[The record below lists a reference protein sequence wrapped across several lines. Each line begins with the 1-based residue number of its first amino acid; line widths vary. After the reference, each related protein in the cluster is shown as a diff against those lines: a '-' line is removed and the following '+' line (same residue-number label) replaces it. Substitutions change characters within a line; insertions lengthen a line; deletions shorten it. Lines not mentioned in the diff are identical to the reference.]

1 MGLTSL
7 FLIGEIIGYIGRAI
21 GARENPGC
29 WTLGPFV
36 IQSLLI
42 LIAPALMAASIYMIL
57 GRIILL
63 TGGEK
68 CALIRQRWL
77 TKVFVTG
84 DVVLAVDSVFWCV
97 LRPKCGGLM
106 ASENNFEAGEK
117 VIIVGLFVQ
126 LVFFGVFMVIT
137 AVYHKRLRET
147 PTTRSLDL
155 QVRWQVYLVTL
166 YVAGALI
173 WVRSLFRVV
182 EFIQGNDGP
191 LMRSEAYVFVFD
203 GQLMFIVLAWMNW
216 FHPSEIGLLL
226 RGDQPPS
233 HGLQLLAVP
242 ERVGKNVPEG
252 GERLSSSYRIV
263 IGDRGC

>member
-1 MGLTSL
+1 MGILHTFTTQISMGLTSH

-84 DVVLAVDSVFWCV
+84 DVVSLWIQSSGVSCV
-97 LRPKCGGLM
+97 LNVMIHAP
-106 ASENNFEAGEK
+106 
-117 VIIVGLFVQ
+117 VI
-126 LVFFGVFMVIT
+126 
-137 AVYHKRLRET
+137 
-147 PTTRSLDL
+147 
-155 QVRWQVYLVTL
+155 
-166 YVAGALI
+166 
-173 WVRSLFRVV
+173 
-182 EFIQGNDGP
+182 
-191 LMRSEAYVFVFD
+191 
-203 GQLMFIVLAWMNW
+203 
-216 FHPSEIGLLL
+216 
-226 RGDQPPS
+226 
-233 HGLQLLAVP
+233 
-242 ERVGKNVPEG
+242 
-252 GERLSSSYRIV
+252 SY
-263 IGDRGC
+263 

>member
-97 LRPKCGGLM
+97 LRGGLM